1 VGDIKSGSARCDDS
15 YYLKIKDI
23 FNTSKKPFI
32 YTPGDNEWTDCHR
45 KNNGG
50 YEPTER
56 LSKLREV
63 FFIDNK
69 SLGEEKLTM
78 NRQSDTMQDFSS
90 YVENRRWI
98 THAVMFITINQPGSN
113 NNRDSKVPG
122 AVEEY
127 ISRNEAN
134 MAWLKS
140 CFKEAKN
147 KKAIVVA
154 MQSDTTIVT
163 DEVFGFSDFLNTI
176 QELAIAYKKPI
187 LIIQGDTHQY
197 LVDHPIQNEDGNPIN
212 NVLRMIVPGDKNL
225 EAIKVK
231 VDTSHKDILKVFR
244 FERLKGD

>member
-1 VGDIKSGSARCDDS
+1 
-15 YYLKIKDI
+15 
-23 FNTSKKPFI
+23 
-32 YTPGDNEWTDCHR
+32 
-45 KNNGG
+45 
-50 YEPTER
+50 
-56 LSKLREV
+56 
-63 FFIDNK
+63 
-69 SLGEEKLTM
+69 
-78 NRQSDTMQDFSS
+78 
-90 YVENRRWI
+90 
-98 THAVMFITINQPGSN
+98 
-113 NNRDSKVPG
+113 VPG

-127 ISRNEAN
+127 TSRNEAN

-231 VDTSHKDILKVFR
+231 VDTNHKDISKVFR